1 MSIIVTVDVVL
12 LTLVEGK
19 LQVALFPRE
28 KEPAQ
33 GVLALPGGF
42 IHEEEDDSTEAAAVR
57 VLREKTGVQSPY
69 LEQLQSFSGPR
80 RDERG
85 WSVTVAYFAVVSR
98 DVLPAEVKLFS
109 VERLPKVAFDHSK
122 IVKAAVQ
129 RLRSKGNYSSLP
141 IHLCGPEFTIP
152 ELHAVYQA
160 VVGGLKNL
168 QAFRLKLKDLDV
180 LEEVPGMMK
189 RVGASRPA
197 QVYRQKAKF
206 AHSISVRERG
216 L

>member
-12 LTLVEGK
+12 LTLVDSK

-28 KEPAQ
+28 KAPAM

-42 IHEEEDDSTEAAAVR
+42 IHEQEDESTEAAAVR
-57 VLREKTGVQSPY
+57 VLREKTGVESPY
-69 LEQLQSFSGPR
+69 LEQLQCFSGPS

-85 WSVTVAYFAVVSR
+85 WSLTVAYFAVVPR
-98 DVLPAEVKLFS
+98 EVLPGQVKLFS
-109 VERLPKVAFDHSK
+109 VDRMPKTAFDHSK

-129 RLRSKGNYSSLP
+129 RLRSKSGYSSLP
-141 IHLCGPEFTIP
+141 IHLCGSEFTIA
-152 ELHAVYQA
+152 ELHAVYEA
-160 VVGGLKNL
+160 VMGEERNL
-168 QAFRLKLKDLDV
+168 ASFRRKLEDLDV
-180 LEEVPGMMK
+180 LEAVPGVMK

-206 AHSISVRERG
+206 AHSLSVRDRG